1 MFISFLGPR
10 TMGSGE
16 RFFVST
22 YQLINEKTKVKK
34 ITDLAL
40 FPQLVTK
47 TLNFWLLDHNSI
59 HYSGLY
65 INISGNISRE
75 NG

>member
-1 MFISFLGPR
+1 
-10 TMGSGE
+10 MGSGE

-40 FPQLVTK
+40 FPQLITK

-65 INISGNISRE
+65 INIAGNISRE